1 MTITLNHAIVTAA
14 DNDEAAR
21 FFAGVMGL
29 PYTGPHPHARHFVP
43 IRVNPALT
51 LDFMT
56 VAYPQGHHLAFDVD
70 AITFDAIVDRL
81 GAREI
86 PYGDDPAHADN
97 GRVDED
103 HPLGGRGIYFSDPS
117 GNLYE
122 LISPH
127 PA

>member
-21 FFAGVMGL
+21 FFASVMGL

-43 IRVNPALT
+43 IKVNDALT
-51 LDFMT
+51 LDFLT

-70 AITFDAIVDRL
+70 ALTFDSIVERL
-81 GAREI
+81 DAREI
-86 PYGDDPAHADN
+86 PYGDQPAHPDN
-97 GRVDED
+97 GRVDHA
-103 HPLGGRGIYFSDPS
+103 HPLGGRGLYFSDSS

-122 LISPH
+122 LIAP
-127 PA
+127 